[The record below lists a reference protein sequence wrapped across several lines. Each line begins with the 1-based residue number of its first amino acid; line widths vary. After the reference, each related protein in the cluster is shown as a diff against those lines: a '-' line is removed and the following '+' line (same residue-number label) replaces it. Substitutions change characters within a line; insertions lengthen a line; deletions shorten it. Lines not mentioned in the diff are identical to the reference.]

1 MIIGSIDL
9 LLAPCATRVRN
20 CGAKPT
26 VVCHQSL
33 SQFMATNIWGTDQDD
48 GAFSIRPWVVEGD
61 LLVDHR
67 LPLNL
72 DLAGVVVVASAVW
85 HLLLLPLVAP
95 PGAEEALVVLALV
108 PASDQPS
115 STSKARFDGA
125 HLVSDRLLHAHAL
138 AVEVGAW
145 YQTGQSVLLPLPVG
159 LPPVR
164 ILLVD
169 HVQDVAL
176 VEGDAQLS
184 ARHIVVVLRLV
195 VDLGLEVDDGGLG
208 RQGGVRVVLG
218 DRHHQHGEGARH
230 PGQDVTNLVHVLPP
244 QLHLVYLEDLVALV
258 QQSRP
263 VSCTTFDNPPH
274 HDRFMFIFHCGSQW
288 LTSLLQFDNF
298 DVRFR
303 VMRHPVQYHVVL
315 SKGVEKGV
323 SLCQLVVHVE
333 QPLKRLLPEDAGELL
348 GGWLL
353 LQTGRGGPVT
363 KAEAILCKLLSV
375 TTDCC
380 WWC

>member
-1 MIIGSIDL
+1 MQEKERY
-9 LLAPCATRVRN
+9 P
-20 CGAKPT
+20 P
-26 VVCHQSL
+26 
-33 SQFMATNIWGTDQDD
+33 
-48 GAFSIRPWVVEGD
+48 
-61 LLVDHR
+61 
-67 LPLNL
+67 
-72 DLAGVVVVASAVW
+72 VW

-115 STSKARFDGA
+115 SPTKARFDGA
-125 HLVSDRLLHAHAL
+125 HLVGDRLLHAHAL

-184 ARHIVVVLRLV
+184 ARHVVVVLRLV
-195 VDLGLEVDDGGLG
+195 VDLGLEVDDGRLG
-208 RQGGVRVVLG
+208 GQGGVRVVLG

-244 QLHLVYLEDLVALV
+244 QLHLVHLEDLVALV

-263 VSCTTFDNPPH
+263 VSSTTCDHDNDDRKERIKVLMIETSSTFDNPPH

-288 LTSLLQFDNF
+288 LTSLLQFDNL
-298 DVRFR
+298 RF
-303 VMRHPVQYHVVL
+303 
-315 SKGVEKGV
+315 K
-323 SLCQLVVHVE
+323 
-333 QPLKRLLPEDAGELL
+333 LKL
-348 GGWLL
+348 
-353 LQTGRGGPVT
+353 
-363 KAEAILCKLLSV
+363 
-375 TTDCC
+375 
-380 WWC
+380 

>member
-33 SQFMATNIWGTDQDD
+33 SQFMATNIWGTDQDH
-48 GAFSIRPWVVEGD
+48 GAFPIGPWVVEGD

-67 LPLNL
+67 LPLHLNF
-72 DLAGVVVVASAVW
+72 AGVVVVASAVW

-115 STSKARFDGA
+115 SSSKARFDGA
-125 HLVSDRLLHAHAL
+125 HLVGDRLLHAHAL

-176 VEGDAQLS
+176 VEGDAW
-184 ARHIVVVLRLV
+184 
-195 VDLGLEVDDGGLG
+195 
-208 RQGGVRVVLG
+208 
-218 DRHHQHGEGARH
+218 
-230 PGQDVTNLVHVLPP
+230 
-244 QLHLVYLEDLVALV
+244 Y
-258 QQSRP
+258 
-263 VSCTTFDNPPH
+263 
-274 HDRFMFIFHCGSQW
+274 
-288 LTSLLQFDNF
+288 
-298 DVRFR
+298 
-303 VMRHPVQYHVVL
+303 
-315 SKGVEKGV
+315 
-323 SLCQLVVHVE
+323 
-333 QPLKRLLPEDAGELL
+333 
-348 GGWLL
+348 
-353 LQTGRGGPVT
+353 QTGQ
-363 KAEAILCKLLSV
+363 SV
-375 TTDCC
+375 
-380 WWC
+380 